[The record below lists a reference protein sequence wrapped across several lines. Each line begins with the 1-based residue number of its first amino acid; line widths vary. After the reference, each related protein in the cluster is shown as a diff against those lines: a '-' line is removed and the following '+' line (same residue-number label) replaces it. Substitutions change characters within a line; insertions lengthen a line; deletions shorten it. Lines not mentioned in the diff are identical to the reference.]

1 VPKPVQE
8 VICKNVVKP
17 NLNGDTLKL
26 ALKLR
31 RDFELFQKSLD
42 NNVLAKLSGKSKS
55 EDKPSFLFVE
65 RSLINYF
72 EMK

>member
-1 VPKPVQE
+1 MAKPVQE

-26 ALKLR
+26 VIKLR

-42 NNVLAKLSGKSKS
+42 KNVFAKLSGKSKS